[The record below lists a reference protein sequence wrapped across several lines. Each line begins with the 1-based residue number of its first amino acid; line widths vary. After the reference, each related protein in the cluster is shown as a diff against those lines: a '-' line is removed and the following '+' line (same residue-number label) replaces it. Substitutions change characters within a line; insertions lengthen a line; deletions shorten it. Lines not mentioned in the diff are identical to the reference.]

1 MNINNNLAL
10 SSFDVPILRVNR
22 MFNHAEKA
30 YKFKL
35 FKKNIKFK
43 RFNRGLTRFIINR
56 RKYILRKKRTI
67 FIFQTYHVGH

>member
-1 MNINNNLAL
+1 MNINNNLL
-10 SSFDVPILRVNR
+10 LYNFNTSIGHTNKI
-22 MFNHAEKA
+22 FNHAEQA
-30 YKFKL
+30 YKFKF

-67 FIFQTYHVGH
+67 FIFQTYYVGF